1 VGVRLKI
8 LVTGG
13 AGFIGSNLSS
23 RLVEDKHSVK
33 IIDDLSTGLKKNV
46 PAGAEL
52 IIGSILDRTL
62 VNSVVKGCDVV
73 VHLAARGSVPRS
85 IKNPRETHDVNAT
98 GTQIILESASEVG
111 CHVIYSS
118 SSSVYGLN
126 SQLPKNEEMVLK
138 PATPYAASKMAAE
151 GLALSYANT
160 YNFPVTVFRFFN
172 IFGPRQRADHE
183 YAAVIPKWIDGCIK
197 NKTLTVFGDG
207 NQTRDFTY
215 IDTVVELLNVCVNEK
230 ITHPEPINLAFGSK
244 ISLNTVIDLL
254 KLEFPNIKVLYEQ
267 NRKGDIPHSENNPK
281 LINQLF
287 KGIEPISFKLALEK
301 TVNWQKV
308 NA

>member
-1 VGVRLKI
+1 MKI

-13 AGFIGSNLSS
+13 AGFIGSNLSTK
-23 RLVEDKHSVK
+23 LVEDSHSVR

-62 VNSVVKGCDVV
+62 VDSVIKDCDVV

-98 GTQIILESASEVG
+98 GTQIILESAAEVG

-126 SQLPKNEEMVLK
+126 ALLPKDEEMVLK
-138 PATPYAASKMAAE
+138 PTTPYAASKMAAE

-172 IFGPRQRADHE
+172 VFGPRQRADHE
-183 YAAVIPKWIDGCIK
+183 YAAVIPKWIDSCIK
-197 NKTLTVFGDG
+197 NKNLTLFGDG

-215 IDTVVELLNVCVNEK
+215 IDTVVDLLSLSIKNT
-230 ITHPEPINLAFGSK
+230 IIHPEPINLAFGNK
-244 ISLNTVIDLL
+244 ISLNTVVELL
-254 KLEFPNIKVLYEQ
+254 RLKFPNLSVAHDN
-267 NRKGDIPHSENNPK
+267 NRKGDILHSESNPK
-281 LINQLF
+281 LLKSLF
-287 KGIEPISFKLALEK
+287 DGFNPMSFESAIEK
-301 TVNWQKV
+301 TIDWMVNTEK
-308 NA
+308 

>member
-1 VGVRLKI
+1 LKI

-23 RLVEDKHSVK
+23 QLIKDKHSVK
-33 IIDDLSTGLKKNV
+33 IIDDLSTGLRINV
-46 PAGAEL
+46 PVGAEL
-52 IIGSILDRTL
+52 ITGSILDRTL
-62 VNSVVKGCDVV
+62 VNSVINGCDVV

-98 GTQIILESASEVG
+98 GTQIILESAAEVG

-126 SQLPKNEEMVLK
+126 ALLPKDEEMVLK
-138 PATPYAASKMAAE
+138 PTTPYAASKMAAE

-172 IFGPRQRADHE
+172 VFGPRQRADHE
-183 YAAVIPKWIDGCIK
+183 YAAVIPKWIDSCIK
-197 NKTLTVFGDG
+197 NKNLTLFGDG

-215 IDTVVELLNVCVNEK
+215 IDTVVDLLSLSIKNT
-230 ITHPEPINLAFGSK
+230 IIHPEPINLAFGNK
-244 ISLNTVIDLL
+244 ISLNAVIKLL
-254 KLEFPNIKVLYEQ
+254 RLKFPNLSVTHDN
-267 NRKGDIPHSENNPK
+267 NRKGDILHSESNPK
-281 LINQLF
+281 LLKSLF
-287 KGIEPISFKLALEK
+287 NGVDPMSFESAIEK
-301 TVNWQKV
+301 TIDWMVNTEK
-308 NA
+308 

>member
-1 VGVRLKI
+1 MKI

-13 AGFIGSNLSS
+13 AGFIGSNLSTK
-23 RLVEDKHSVK
+23 LVEDSHSVR

-62 VNSVVKGCDVV
+62 VDSVIKDCDVV

-98 GTQIILESASEVG
+98 GTQIILESAAEVG

-126 SQLPKNEEMVLK
+126 ALLPKDEEMVLK
-138 PATPYAASKMAAE
+138 PTTPYAASKMAAE

-172 IFGPRQRADHE
+172 VFGPRQRADHE
-183 YAAVIPKWIDGCIK
+183 YAAVIPKWINKCI
-197 NKTLTVFGDG
+197 NDLIHVFWS
-207 NQTRDFTY
+207 Y
-215 IDTVVELLNVCVNEK
+215 IVFILV
-230 ITHPEPINLAFGSK
+230 IN
-244 ISLNTVIDLL
+244 II
-254 KLEFPNIKVLYEQ
+254 I
-267 NRKGDIPHSENNPK
+267 
-281 LINQLF
+281 
-287 KGIEPISFKLALEK
+287 
-301 TVNWQKV
+301 
-308 NA
+308 